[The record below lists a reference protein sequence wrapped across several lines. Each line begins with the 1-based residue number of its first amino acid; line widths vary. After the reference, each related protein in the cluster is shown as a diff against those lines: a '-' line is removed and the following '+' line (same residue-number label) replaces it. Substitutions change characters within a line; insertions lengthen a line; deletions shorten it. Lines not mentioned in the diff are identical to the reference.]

1 MDENGV
7 KQAPQNEGNDS
18 FLDGWE
24 EANSGQEKAD
34 PGGDSEKQA
43 GGQEEGQAA
52 GGGSGIHQE
61 TGGTGGGE
69 AYIKISVPE
78 KQIAMPKNYPREDP
92 YGSEYGGSFP
102 GGGQPGSAAQP
113 GSGGSGGA
121 GLPPAG
127 ESGQEEGRPEGG
139 QQSPPP
145 TPRTWTLDY
154 MGQAVTVSEADV
166 PGLAQR
172 ALDYDRVR
180 SAYEEARPVMDLFRS
195 FARQAGVPVQ
205 EYIARLRTQAKQVE
219 GLDEAAARR
228 AVEMEDREARVSIQ
242 EAQERARQEDFQRVQ
257 AAQQRRRERVQ
268 ADVQE
273 FISVFPNAARD
284 FGSIPKEVW
293 DAVNGGMSLVAAYAQ
308 YNNANAEANA
318 RAAAE
323 EQQRRDAVEQQ
334 NSRNA
339 AASTGSMKSAGSN
352 HGPKDPFLEG
362 WDD

>member
-1 MDENGV
+1 MDENSV

-52 GGGSGIHQE
+52 GGGSGIYQE
-61 TGGTGGGE
+61 NTAVQSGE
-69 AYIKISVPE
+69 AHGVSGAKELLP
-78 KQIAMPKNYPREDP
+78 A
-92 YGSEYGGSFP
+92 GGS
-102 GGGQPGSAAQP
+102 GGQPGSEAQP
-113 GSGGSGGA
+113 ESGGSGGA

-127 ESGQEEGRPEGG
+127 ESGQEEGRPENG
-139 QQSPPP
+139 QQPPP
-145 TPRTWTLDY
+145 PAPRTWTLDY

-242 EAQERARQEDFQRVQ
+242 EAQERARREDLQRVQ
-257 AAQQRRRERVQ
+257 AAQQRRHERVQ

-273 FISVFPNAARD
+273 FISVFPDAARN